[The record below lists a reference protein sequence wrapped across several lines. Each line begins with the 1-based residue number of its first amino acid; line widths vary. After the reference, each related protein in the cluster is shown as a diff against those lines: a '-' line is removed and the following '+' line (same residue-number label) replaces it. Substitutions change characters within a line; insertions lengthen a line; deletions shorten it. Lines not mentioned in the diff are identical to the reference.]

1 LPFGSLVVKSRFL
14 PRWLGYWFLL
24 DGVAWV
30 VMSGA
35 WFLAPQYNDA
45 LFKYLQPV
53 FFVELVAMLWL
64 LIIGAKEQR
73 PIAAATT

>member
-1 LPFGSLVVKSRFL
+1 VSC
-14 PRWLGYWFLL
+14 
-24 DGVAWV
+24 
-30 VMSGA
+30 A

-53 FFVELVAMLWL
+53 FFAELVAMLWL
-64 LIIGAKEQR
+64 LIIGAKEHR

>member
-1 LPFGSLVVKSRFL
+1 
-14 PRWLGYWFLL
+14 
-24 DGVAWV
+24 
-30 VMSGA
+30 MSGA

-64 LIIGAKEQR
+64 LIIGAKEHR
-73 PIAAATT
+73 PITAATT